1 MLEFVIAVGKDWFV
15 YSLILKLLLQPA
27 ITVSKKT
34 LFSGFHVICAM
45 SHQAVSLESKR
56 CFAQC
61 MRLFHI
67 VFCK

>member
-1 MLEFVIAVGKDWFV
+1 MLELVIVVGKGCSV
-15 YSLILKLLLQPA
+15 YSLILKLLLHPA

-34 LFSGFHVICAM
+34 LFSGFHVICAT
-45 SHQAVSLESKR
+45 SHQTVSLGSQR